1 MPSRLLLL
9 PQPRRLLPP
18 PLQSL
23 LKLLRLQLLPQ
34 LLPFLKR
41 SNTFALRLDVA
52 RNPGKQLPG
61 FFVIR
66 GHYSSPIQNWYFH
79 LKKPSHANRRNP
91 LIYHYPLQLRL

>member
-1 MPSRLLLL
+1 MRSRLLLL

-34 LLPFLKR
+34 LLPLLKR
-41 SNTFALRLDVA
+41 SNTFALRLDVV
-52 RNPGKQLPG
+52 RNPGKRLPG

-66 GHYSSPIQNWYFH
+66 SYYSPPIQNWYFH
-79 LKKPSHANRRNP
+79 LKKPNHDKRRNP
-91 LIYHYPLQLRL
+91 LIYRYSLQLRL